1 MKKLMLAVAFFSFV
15 GLTSV
20 SAASFCEDGK
30 KCDKKECTHKKGDA
44 KKECSSKDAK
54 KACCSKDKASASTEK
69 ASCHAGDKTAEAG
82 KSCCASKAK
91 TEEKKAE

>member
-1 MKKLMLAVAFFSFV
+1 MLAIAFFSFV
-15 GLTSV
+15 GLTY
-20 SAASFCEDGK
+20 ANPCEDGK

-44 KKECSSKDAK
+44 KKECTSKDAK

-69 ASCHAGDKTAEAG
+69 ASCHAGDKTAAAG

>member
-1 MKKLMLAVAFFSFV
+1 MKNLMLAIAFFSFV
-15 GLTSV
+15 GLTY
-20 SAASFCEDGK
+20 ANPCEDGK

-54 KACCSKDKASASTEK
+54 KACCSKDKATTETK
-69 ASCHAGDKTAEAG
+69 ASCHGGDKTASTG
-82 KSCCASKAK
+82 KACCASKAK

>member
-1 MKKLMLAVAFFSFV
+1 MKKLMLAVAFISFV
-15 GLTSV
+15 GLTY
-20 SAASFCEDGK
+20 ASPCEDGK

-44 KKECSSKDAK
+44 KKECASKDAK
-54 KACCSKDKASASTEK
+54 KACCSKDKASADAK
-69 ASCHAGDKTAEAG
+69 ASCHGDKTTAAAG